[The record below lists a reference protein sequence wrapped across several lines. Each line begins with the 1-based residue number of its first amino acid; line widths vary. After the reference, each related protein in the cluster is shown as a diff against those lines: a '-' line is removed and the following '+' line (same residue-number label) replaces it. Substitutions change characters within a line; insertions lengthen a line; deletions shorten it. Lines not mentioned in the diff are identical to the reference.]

1 MADYS
6 FNPQFANLSG
16 LQPLPA
22 IDVTR
27 GANLQFRPLDKIE
40 IQSSRPELVAEG
52 IAGAISNIAKGALGG
67 ITARYEKKEEEEKE
81 KRKFAHEL
89 MLYGVKQ
96 SSENENFLEKEEAK
110 FISENSGK
118 PNFAKK
124 LSEFKAAQ
132 NRLKD
137 TVPDRQQKESQESEI
152 VEAPLPELQAEFNET
167 PQEIPQEPA
176 LSVIPASTTG
186 QPTKAPL
193 AGVPIPEPAVKPEQ
207 IAEQKPLSQ
216 IGKSI
221 DYTEYTQP
229 QTPDSKFTSQ
239 SEAENAVSELNKTSK
254 NPDWEFQVKEG
265 KDEWGNREFVPVP
278 VSVRGDRINR
288 EQKAVEISLKQKEAE
303 QKAEEEK
310 QKTIKIDKANV
321 ERYRNKFDD
330 AVISIR
336 EINSAIDTINKNPNT
351 AVGSFSNT
359 IKSLPGFMTGML
371 GGNPALQ
378 VRGNFETIFAKNA
391 FDAIQELKDASPT
404 GSAGLGGLTEGERQA
419 LAMTQGAMNPDF
431 MEREDI
437 IPRLEALREA
447 RMKVLKSVSEE
458 IKKVDPEFKI
468 PSLQYSKPSKNKT
481 KKDTAQETAQTGNVP
496 VIKSQEEFDKLPSGS
511 KFTYPG
517 SSKIETKK

>member
-1 MADYS
+1 
-6 FNPQFANLSG
+6 
-16 LQPLPA
+16 
-22 IDVTR
+22 
-27 GANLQFRPLDKIE
+27 
-40 IQSSRPELVAEG
+40 
-52 IAGAISNIAKGALGG
+52 
-67 ITARYEKKEEEEKE
+67 
-81 KRKFAHEL
+81 
-89 MLYGVKQ
+89 
-96 SSENENFLEKEEAK
+96 
-110 FISENSGK
+110 
-118 PNFAKK
+118 
-124 LSEFKAAQ
+124 
-132 NRLKD
+132 LKD